1 MPSPALRARRASLSL
16 IAVAATFAAI
26 LLSSSAVAYDPFSA
40 LEYRHIGPV
49 GNRVISVAG
58 VAGDPNTYYAGA
70 ASGGVWKTAD
80 GGVTW
85 RPIFDDQ
92 PASSI
97 GALAVAP
104 SDPNVVWV
112 GTGETFIR
120 ANISIGNGVYRSTD
134 AGATWTHLGLEAS
147 ERIGRIVVHP
157 NDPDT
162 AYVAALGSIYGP
174 NEERGVFRTHDGG
187 ATWEPVLSP
196 SPRAGAIDL
205 VMDPNNPRILFAA
218 LWQIE
223 LNTWSRTSGGP
234 DSGLWTS
241 RDGGDTWAR
250 LEGGGLPTGPW
261 GKIGL
266 GMSAA
271 DSRRIYALV
280 ETSTNHDF
288 APSDPF
294 QGVLWRSDDGG
305 EDWEMVSADND
316 LVQRP
321 LYYSRLAVSPTD
333 ADTLYFMAVRH
344 STSLDGGKTNFA
356 TPEQPGWDHHV
367 MWIAPDDAQR
377 MIVGHDGGVSVST
390 NGGETWLRPQLP
402 IAQMYHVAV
411 DDQVPYF
418 VYGNRQDGPTFRG
431 PSNTL
436 DGDTIPLG
444 AWQSVGGCEVGFA
457 LPTPGD
463 PDVVWSGC
471 YDGILERYDHRSGH
485 ARTVSVWPEAIESW
499 PAIDLRYRFQWTFP
513 MAISPHEP
521 ETVYVGSQ
529 YVHRTR
535 DAGQSWQ
542 VISPDLTSNDPELQ
556 QRTGG
561 LTLDDA
567 GPTLAPTL
575 FALAESEREP
585 GVLWTGS
592 NDGLVQVSR
601 DGGDSW
607 TDVTPNLPA
616 DLPTR
621 GTISNVEPSHHRDG
635 AVYLTVDRHQLGD
648 TATWVFASD
657 DYGATWRSLRGDLP
671 QDTFS
676 YAHCVRED
684 PEVPGLLYL
693 GTENGVWI
701 SFDDGA
707 HWQALRSNLPHT
719 PVHWLTVQEH
729 FSDLVVGTYGRGFW
743 ILDDL
748 TPIRRL
754 ARSGETLGDGPL
766 LLAPRPT
773 YRFRRREQVVR
784 HPVDNTAGKNPP
796 YGALIHYMLGGETG
810 DTTAGV
816 EEGGDEDGGG
826 EDGADTEGGTTTADA
841 TGTDIGGNDDGP
853 SAANAGDLVEDT
865 STENVGAEPVLTE
878 SSGPRLTILDSAGDV
893 VRTLDDIPAGP
904 GLHRVVWDLE
914 GEATTEV
921 KLRTRPLENPLIP
934 LGDEGWRPLSDGGEL
949 RLLAPPGTYTVR
961 LEAGGQSFEQSLE
974 VLRDPRSA
982 GTARD
987 LERQGDVL
995 DELWTLIDRAARW
1008 INEIEW
1014 VRRQLRDRR
1023 ERFVELAE
1031 QSAVLDEVDSLEA
1044 LGAASE
1050 ELEEKLIEL
1059 EGRFFDL
1066 RLTGT
1071 GQDSLRWK
1079 RLLYSRMIYLAYG
1092 IAKTDHRPTDAQQ
1105 EVFELYHSQMTDHG
1119 ERFEAL
1125 RAEVA
1130 AFSDRVQREGHGGI
1144 QLGGVPGSSMIGGA
1158 P

>member
-1 MPSPALRARRASLSL
+1 MPSPAPRFRCSCLAFLALALCALAAPLAGPARADD
-16 IAVAATFAAI
+16 FF
-26 LLSSSAVAYDPFSA
+26 DA
-40 LEYRHIGPV
+40 LEYRPIGPV

-58 VAGDPNTYYAGA
+58 VAGDPAVYYAGA

-92 PASSI
+92 PAAAI
-97 GALAVAP
+97 GAVAVAP

-134 AGATWTHLGLEAS
+134 AGATWSHLGLEGT

-157 NDPDT
+157 DDPDT

-174 NEERGVFRTHDGG
+174 STERGVYRTRDGG
-187 ATWEPVLSP
+187 ASWEPVLSP
-196 SPRAGAIDL
+196 SDRAGASDL
-205 VMDPNNPRILFAA
+205 VMDPNNPRILFAG

-223 LNTWSRTSGGP
+223 VNTWSRTSGGP
-234 DSGLWTS
+234 DSGLWMT
-241 RDGGDTWAR
+241 RDGGDNWTR
-250 LEGGGLPTGPW
+250 LEGKGLPTGPW

-271 DSRRIYALV
+271 DSRRVYAV
-280 ETSTNHDF
+280 IETSTHRDF

-305 EDWEMVSADND
+305 EQWKMVSADNE

-321 LYYSRLAVSPTD
+321 LYYSRLAVSPAD
-333 ADTLYFMAVRH
+333 AETVYFMSVRH

-367 MWIAPDDAQR
+367 MWIAPDDARR
-377 MIVGHDGGVSVST
+377 MIVGHDGGVSLST

-418 VYGNRQDGPTFRG
+418 VYGNRQDGPSFRG

-436 DGDTIPLG
+436 DGENIPLG
-444 AWQSVGGCEVGFA
+444 AWQSVGGCEVGFT
-457 LPTPGD
+457 LPTPGN
-463 PDVVWSGC
+463 PEIVWTGC
-471 YDGILERYDHRSGH
+471 YDGILERYDHRTGH

-513 MAISPHEP
+513 MAISPHDP

-535 DAGQSWQ
+535 DAGQSWT
-542 VISPDLTSNDPELQ
+542 VVSPDLTSNDPELQ

-601 DGGDSW
+601 DGGATW
-607 TDVTPNLPA
+607 TDVTSNLPTG
-616 DLPTR
+616 LPPR
-621 GTISNVEPSHHRDG
+621 GTVSNVEPSRHRDG
-635 AVYLTVDRHQLGD
+635 GVYLTVDRHQLGD

-693 GTENGVWI
+693 GTENAVWV
-701 SFDDGA
+701 SYDDG
-707 HWQALRSNLPHT
+707 HQWQELRSNLPHT

-729 FSDLVVGTYGRGFW
+729 FADLVVGTYGRGFW
-743 ILDDL
+743 ILDDI
-748 TPIRRL
+748 TPLRQL
-754 ARSGETLGDGPL
+754 ARKDDTLGESPHL
-766 LLAPRPT
+766 FAPRPA
-773 YRFRRREQVVR
+773 YRFRQREAVVR
-784 HPVDNTAGKNPP
+784 HPVDNAAGKNPP
-796 YGALIHYMLGGETG
+796 YGALIHYLLSDGPAATSEIEMEEVA
-810 DTTAGV
+810 TAGNEPPAPESSAV
-816 EEGGDEDGGG
+816 TEDVAAEDVAGEDMAAEDVVTEDVAAEDVVTEDVAAEEG
-826 EDGADTEGGTTTADA
+826 
-841 TGTDIGGNDDGP
+841 
-853 SAANAGDLVEDT
+853 
-865 STENVGAEPVLTE
+865 
-878 SSGPRLTILDSAGDV
+878 PRIVILDAAGRV
-893 VRTLDDIPAGP
+893 VRTLEDIASGP
-904 GLHRVVWDLE
+904 GLHRVVWNLE
-914 GEATTEV
+914 SEPTTEV
-921 KLRTRPLENPLIP
+921 KLRTQPLENPLVP
-934 LGDEGWRPLSDGGEL
+934 LGDEGWRALGDGGEMR
-949 RLLAPPGTYTVR
+949 RLMPPGSYTVR
-961 LEAGGQSFEQSLE
+961 LEVAGQTFDQPLE
-974 VLRDPRSA
+974 VLRDPHSA
-982 GTARD
+982 GSDED
-987 LERQGDVL
+987 LDRQSEVL
-995 DELWTLIDRAARW
+995 AELWTMIDRAARW
-1008 INEIEW
+1008 INELEW
-1014 VRRQLRDRR
+1014 ARRQLQDQRDR
-1023 ERFVELAE
+1023 FADLAE
-1031 QSAVLDEVDSLEA
+1031 QTTVLDEVEA
-1044 LGAASE
+1044 LESLSAASE
-1050 ELEEKLIEL
+1050 ALEERLMEL

-1066 RLTGT
+1066 RLTGA

-1079 RLLYSRMIYLAYG
+1079 RFLYSRMLYLVWG
-1092 IAKTDHRPTDAQQ
+1092 IAKTDHRPTDAQI
-1105 EVFELYHSQMTDHG
+1105 EVFELYQRQMADHG
-1119 ERFEAL
+1119 ERFQAL
-1125 RAEVA
+1125 SDEVA
-1130 AFSDRVQREGHGGI
+1130 AFARRLSEEGRGGI
-1144 QLGGVPGSSMIGGA
+1144 RLEEISETAGDGGA
-1158 P
+1158 H